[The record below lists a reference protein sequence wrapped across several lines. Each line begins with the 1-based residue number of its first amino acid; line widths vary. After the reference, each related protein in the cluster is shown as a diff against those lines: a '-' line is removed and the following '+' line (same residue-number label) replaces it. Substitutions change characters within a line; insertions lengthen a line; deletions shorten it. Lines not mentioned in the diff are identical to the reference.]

1 MSSLEDQK
9 KLLDKAEDLIE
20 KGDANTAMDKLSQVT
35 HEDLQSKRD
44 FLISQAERNAR
55 SKH

>member
-1 MSSLEDQK
+1 MSSLEEQK